1 MQFPLRA
8 TSAAAALGATAL
20 LGLAAFQPVAARESC
35 SNRTVEGEFALLAQ
49 GQTEDLQHTTAN
61 LGRIV
66 ADGRG
71 GLSGSL
77 TLSVNG
83 QIVRGQRVSG
93 TYVVNPDCTG
103 TEQFTIG
110 TDPNVRSADFVVANH
125 GSEIQFLE
133 TDSGTVFSGT
143 ATRQ

>member
-1 MQFPLRA
+1 V
-8 TSAAAALGATAL
+8 AALGIFAL
-20 LGLAAFQPVAARESC
+20 LGVAALQPVAAQESC
-35 SNRTVEGEFALLAQ
+35 STRTVEGEFSLLAQ

-66 ADGRG
+66 VDGNG
-71 GLSGSL
+71 GLTGSL
-77 TLSVNG
+77 TVSVSGRIARAQHVN
-83 QIVRGQRVSG
+83 G

-110 TDPNVRSADFVVANH
+110 ADPTVRSADFVIAER
-125 GSEIQFLE
+125 GREIQFLE